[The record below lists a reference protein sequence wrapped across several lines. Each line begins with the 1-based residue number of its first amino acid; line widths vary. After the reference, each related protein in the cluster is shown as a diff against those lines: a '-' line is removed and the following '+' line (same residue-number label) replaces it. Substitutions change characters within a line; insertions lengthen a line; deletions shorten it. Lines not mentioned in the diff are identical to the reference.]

1 MRWRWARTPASP
13 RRPHTQQLI
22 TRGMVGGP
30 DPLCPAAWQ
39 PHWQQSR
46 RWRLPRLPSAI
57 PFGSDAA
64 DAAVRRGADDWW
76 VWHLAVRPADGRL
89 QDGPWQ
95 ERRARTKVTS
105 GSQGFVAGHQGKRCY
120 PGPFS
125 VIRTQEPV
133 TMRAGDWISL
143 AGLVVSVIG
152 FSVVI
157 RELIRIAHASET
169 SQAGDQL
176 NLREADPFTGGLSS

>member
-1 MRWRWARTPASP
+1 VGPTCFVRRLGNRIGNSHGDDGCRGCRRRYSLGAMPLMLLSVVVRTTGGFGIWPSVRPMGGCKMAHGKSAASG
-13 RRPHTQQLI
+13 RRS
-22 TRGMVGGP
+22 R
-30 DPLCPAAWQ
+30 PAARDSSQ
-39 PHWQQSR
+39 VIK
-46 RWRLPRLPSAI
+46 ANV
-57 PFGSDAA
+57 AT
-64 DAAVRRGADDWW
+64 
-76 VWHLAVRPADGRL
+76 LA
-89 QDGPWQ
+89 
-95 ERRARTKVTS
+95 
-105 GSQGFVAGHQGKRCY
+105 
-120 PGPFS
+120 PFS

-157 RELIRIAHASET
+157 RKLIRIAHASET